1 MTPRAPGVAL
11 PQVGVNAVFQSGF
24 FNSTADADTPFAV
37 FGNSGNKLGSLLLY
51 FVVKFVTVVFSLT
64 MPIPC
69 GIFMPLLTVAGSFGR
84 FYGEVVA
91 SLSSDP
97 FEPGVYAM
105 VACSAMIA
113 GATHTISP
121 CIVLIEI
128 TAQVREVAS
137 GGGGACV
144 RAGGGVSVVGCVRVG
159 QCWWCVRGC
168 WRCVP
173 LYLTCD
179 SCWLVSGAW

>member
-128 TAQVREVAS
+128 TAQVRKSLVGVAALARVLAVECRWWA
-137 GGGGACV
+137 ACV
-144 RAGGGVSVVGCVRVG
+144 WGSAGGVYAVVGVVCH
-159 QCWWCVRGC
+159 CI
-168 WRCVP
+168 
-173 LYLTCD
+173 
-179 SCWLVSGAW
+179 